1 MAFTQL
7 SRTDLSDLVY
17 HELDPSVGYAR
28 MDIVVQSATP
38 MKIGQVVFRAKNVSA
53 LAPYAPVT
61 AVGALV
67 ATNEFA
73 VVFGDNYSCKETWT
87 VTESASAVNTV
98 AFVSGPIFLK
108 DALILKNLGFV
119 PTEAQ
124 YATLKQLLQNQG
136 IVLEKT
142 L

>member
-1 MAFTQL
+1 MPFTPI

-28 MDIVVQSATP
+28 MDIVVQSASP
-38 MKIGQVVFRAKNVSA
+38 MKMGTLVFRVKNASA

-61 AVGALV
+61 AATALV

-73 VVFGDNYSCKETWT
+73 VAFGDKYSCKETWT
-87 VTESASAVNTV
+87 AGATDTAINSV

-108 DALILKNLGFV
+108 DALILENLGFE
-119 PTEAQ
+119 PNATQ
-124 YATLKQLLQNQG
+124 YATMKQLLQNQG